1 MELLLNKELMKAFSK
16 IIQRELTQAL
26 STNKEEP
33 QPQKKNKQRTL
44 MMMKQLLK
52 TKSKKQLSQ
61 VLPKQS
67 PLEQNLTQKKKR

>member
-1 MELLLNKELMKAFSK
+1 MELLLNKELTKAFSK

-52 TKSKKQLSQ
+52 SKSKKQLSQ